1 MILVNILILAL
12 CITILAYIMAFAFT
26 ALTEK
31 TENYIRKVLYMKFC
45 GFFSIVALL
54 GLSCIVVIFIPT
66 LIYLA
71 IYLFRNI

>member
-12 CITILAYIMAFAFT
+12 CTTILAYIMAFAFT
-26 ALTEK
+26 ALTK
-31 TENYIRKVLYMKFC
+31 KAENYRRKVLYMKFC